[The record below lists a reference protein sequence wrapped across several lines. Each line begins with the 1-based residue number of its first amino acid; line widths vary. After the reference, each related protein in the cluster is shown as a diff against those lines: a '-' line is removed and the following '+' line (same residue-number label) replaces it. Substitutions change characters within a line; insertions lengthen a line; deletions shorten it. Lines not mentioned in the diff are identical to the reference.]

1 LRPVGGARE
10 ALLGDRRPEDVAAQL
25 LECRAIVRGDG
36 DVGVQIEAVKVGLAR
51 ARRRDP
57 GEARHAAD
65 LEDAG
70 AGPRAEGTPP
80 LHGGTRDPGQHQR
93 RLGEGI
99 GRVALL
105 RLAEDA
111 TPAQQPENA
120 GPDGGDEPADLRIGG
135 RLGRMKAEAPIG
147 CLGKDPVD

>member
-1 LRPVGGARE
+1 MGE
-10 ALLGDRRPEDVAAQL
+10 KY
-25 LECRAIVRGDG
+25 
-36 DVGVQIEAVKVGLAR
+36 VGVEADQFSCVALIK
-51 ARRRDP
+51 RRI
-57 GEARHAAD
+57 
-65 LEDAG
+65 AG
-70 AGPRAEGTPP
+70 CPAPVNPQVASLVPIEGTQP